1 MIMLCHE
8 SREMPSR
15 RVEADLRRRIEAD
28 DWASGQALP
37 SIASL
42 AEHYGVSRATVAKA
56 LRSHG
61 GRWAGRNRAA
71 VGNLPHLDPVLDPRG
86 SRSLTRASAVPS

>member
-1 MIMLCHE
+1 VSADSARSVATTGNDHAVPRE
-8 SREMPSR
+8 REMPSR

-28 DWASGQALP
+28 EWASGQALP

-56 LRSHG
+56 LR
-61 GRWAGRNRAA
+61 RMAGDGL
-71 VGNLPHLDPVLDPRG
+71 VEV
-86 SRSLTRASAVPS
+86 VPQWGTFRT